1 MAASD
6 AKKRYLELVETFP
19 LRPLRTDRELT
30 RAIKVVDQLLDRGKL
45 TAEEA
50 DYHDVLSDLIA
61 RYESKEHPMSPV
73 PDAAMLGHLM
83 EARGVGQTDVAR
95 ATGIVNSTISEV
107 LSGKRK
113 LNRQQIGKLA
123 KFFHVSP
130 DVFAFEA

>member
-1 MAASD
+1 MAMRGAT
-6 AKKRYLELVETFP
+6 KRYLELIEAFP
-19 LRPLRTDRELT
+19 LRPLRTDRDLA

-45 TAEEA
+45 TADEA
-50 DYHDVLSDLIA
+50 DYLDVLSDLVE
-61 RYESKEHPMSPV
+61 RYESEEHPLPPI

-83 EARGVGQTDVAR
+83 EAKGIGQTDVAR
-95 ATGIVNSTISEV
+95 ATGIVHSTISEV

-130 DVFAFEA
+130 GVFAFEA